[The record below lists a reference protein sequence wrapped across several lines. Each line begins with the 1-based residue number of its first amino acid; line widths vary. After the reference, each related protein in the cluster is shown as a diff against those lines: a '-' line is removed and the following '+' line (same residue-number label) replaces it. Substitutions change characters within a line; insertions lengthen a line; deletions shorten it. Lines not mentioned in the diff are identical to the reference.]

1 MLNKF
6 SNNKLKDKLDEN
18 KSTNQNTIVCQ
29 LVFYLTIMLMTEIT

>member
-18 KSTNQNTIVCQ
+18 KSTNQKYRLPIVIILQIC
-29 LVFYLTIMLMTEIT
+29 